1 MARSSDK
8 IAGRQ
13 RSHRGASD
21 FRPRGPGRTRHERAS
36 SAASVGYRPSIRAA
50 RGACAAVD
58 SVCGSRPF
66 AMPVASAAGLFA
78 RATRLGRR
86 GAVRAGSRRRRVSRG
101 EFHRL
106 SRSRATGWARPV
118 RRGRHWR
125 AWRWRCGRPSA
136 PSPGVAGAPDRRRA
150 HGARPCGASYTG
162 TPSAGR
168 HRDERQHRRRDHA
181 EVELGEEPVDRRP
194 YAYLCGATRS
204 SCNRH
209 VPVWTSVPSASTIS
223 SPGRD
228 RTARK
233 RIRCLVRRRC
243 RRHSS
248 PALSRS
254 DRAGRTLR
262 GPPGRPRAAPG
273 SHRPRSPRC
282 RARRRCT
289 HRREAPKVEDDR
301 AVAHRKPRSK
311 PPVPTAA
318 DGVQRRAVA
327 RRGSNGGPD
336 LVHGFWQDDPADM
349 SPIAARRVEIG
360 RELRGRRQ
368 HLVGAQPGADGER
381 RVARGRGRF

>member
-1 MARSSDK
+1 MEVAGVGFGRAAPFEREVGHGVQRHVGGKAVRVGDALRGFDRAHCDRPFQWHDRQTKSQADSGLIEAHRISGHGVLAARGMS
-8 IAGRQ
+8 GRAA
-13 RSHRGASD
+13 R
-21 FRPRGPGRTRHERAS
+21 RPWA
-36 SAASVGYRPSIRAA
+36 YRPSIRAA

-181 EVELGEEPVDRRP
+181 EVELGEEPVDRGP
-194 YAYLCGATRS
+194 YA
-204 SCNRH
+204 
-209 VPVWTSVPSASTIS
+209 PS
-223 SPGRD
+223 
-228 RTARK
+228 
-233 RIRCLVRRRC
+233 VRRDAVVMQPPCPGVDERPVGEHDLKPEGEIEP
-243 RRHSS
+243 RGSV
-248 PALSRS
+248 S
-254 DRAGRTLR
+254 DA
-262 GPPGRPRAAPG
+262 
-273 SHRPRSPRC
+273 SF
-282 RARRRCT
+282 
-289 HRREAPKVEDDR
+289 
-301 AVAHRKPRSK
+301 
-311 PPVPTAA
+311 
-318 DGVQRRAVA
+318 DGVA
-327 RRGSNGGPD
+327 
-336 LVHGFWQDDPADM
+336 DDTRP
-349 SPIAARRVEIG
+349 PR
-360 RELRGRRQ
+360 
-368 HLVGAQPGADGER
+368 
-381 RVARGRGRF
+381 